1 MAGADDVM
9 RSVGELQEKGQGIAD
24 ALPGN
29 AHQAVDAARG
39 LSDFFHKP
47 DNLLAL
53 LVCLAAV
60 VGLYRLLRAEN
71 IIPAPRQGAGFAGSF
86 LARRLALRIMLFAVV
101 ALVGLA
107 LASGRLAALVAAISR
122 LF

>member
-9 RSVGELQEKGQGIAD
+9 RSVGELQGKGQGIAD
-24 ALPGN
+24 ALSGN

-39 LSDFFHKP
+39 LSGFFHNL

-53 LVCLAAV
+53 VVCLAAV

-71 IIPAPRQGAGFAGSF
+71 IIPAPRLGAGFAGSF

-107 LASGRLAALVAAISR
+107 LASGRLAALVAAFSR